1 MPDVFWGNGQQE
13 PSRPANLARVALRC
27 VGLDNGDS
35 AGYRSYQPRVM
46 AMDTPTIHRPIPGFH
61 PSTPAVTSTSCDA
74 VVAAHPIVVVHFW
87 AVWNG
92 VDPVM
97 DQGIANAKFD
107 AHFVSC
113 DIDDPACLD
122 LCKQCGIATVPT
134 LAVFVGGELRPP
146 IIGLLSSDAITNALD
161 DRVTNA
167 RPSRKWWQFW

>member
-1 MPDVFWGNGQQE
+1 
-13 PSRPANLARVALRC
+13 
-27 VGLDNGDS
+27 
-35 AGYRSYQPRVM
+35 M

-134 LAVFVGGELRPP
+134 LAAFVGGELRPP